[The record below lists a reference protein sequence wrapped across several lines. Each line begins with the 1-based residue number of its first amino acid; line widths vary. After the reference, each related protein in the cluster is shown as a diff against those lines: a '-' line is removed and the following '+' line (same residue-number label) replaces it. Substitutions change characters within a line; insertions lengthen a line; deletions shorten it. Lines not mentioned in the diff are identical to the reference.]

1 MFTTM
6 YGIYQIANDIDRE
19 RANGA
24 KRSWL
29 LSRANKARKAAKKN
43 GK

>member
-1 MFTTM
+1 M
-6 YGIYQIANDIDRE
+6 YGIYQIASDIDRE
-19 RANGA
+19 RAHGA

-43 GK
+43 SK